1 MEGSNVF
8 TAGHSATNQPRD
20 DGPAART
27 GVTAEENTKMKD
39 PAASIATSLQIITMM
54 PPNKDP
60 TTPTATASECSTG
73 QLHENPMAKDPTSPD
88 ATASTTRN
96 RHKLSAEK
104 VLEYFSR
111 FIKANVGP
119 PRIPAFIAR
128 DRRSIRPCMSE
139 ARFRTSDGAIQPFFR
154 DFVDQQQSF
163 EDRLTE
169 VDIRALVFWIYLKY
183 NNIVG
188 NAQVIDSRSYKLAV
202 MVNVVVTQK
211 MSLPARLATG
221 YMEEWVATLSKT
233 MLAVQDPWFDVNHVR
248 GGD

>member
-1 MEGSNVF
+1 
-8 TAGHSATNQPRD
+8 
-20 DGPAART
+20 
-27 GVTAEENTKMKD
+27 
-39 PAASIATSLQIITMM
+39 
-54 PPNKDP
+54 
-60 TTPTATASECSTG
+60 
-73 QLHENPMAKDPTSPD
+73 MAKDPTSPD

-119 PRIPAFIAR
+119 PPHPRFYCQ
-128 DRRSIRPCMSE
+128 RSP
-139 ARFRTSDGAIQPFFR
+139 PFFR